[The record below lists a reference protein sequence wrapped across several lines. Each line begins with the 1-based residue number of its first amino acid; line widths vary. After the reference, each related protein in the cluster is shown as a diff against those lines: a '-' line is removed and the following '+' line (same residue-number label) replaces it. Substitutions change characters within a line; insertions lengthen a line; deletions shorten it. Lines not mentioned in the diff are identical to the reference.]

1 VRKKSNFAIFF
12 FRLRVFR
19 RFLLSNSW
27 QTTHITVP
35 EPGHRRHPERKE
47 SDLSFVLLSL
57 LTFKKPNLMLPL
69 NRHFYFLSMTQLL
82 QRDRQSWSDIGG
94 LSTAE
99 EIAQQPAVWRALAAS
114 LQTELPRVAAFLGDC
129 LRNPAQRVILT
140 GAGSSAYAGEIIA
153 DTLDAAWP
161 ARVRA
166 VPTTSLLTHAELYLD
181 PAAPTLLVSF
191 ARSGDSPESVAAVEL
206 LRRTVPG
213 ARFLHVTCNADGALA
228 RQASDHDHVCTL
240 LMPAASCDRGFAMT
254 SSFTSMLLATLCAL
268 SPQPAA
274 QSVEQLHRL
283 AALAGQGL
291 AAWSAPVAELAA
303 ELAAQGVDRVV
314 YLGAGPL
321 EALAKEAALKILEL
335 TAGQV
340 QAMANTPLGF
350 RHGPKA
356 AVNGRTVV
364 VLFHSAKAL
373 ARRYDADLLA
383 ELRRDGIAARCL
395 TVGFDADIG
404 LPEADGWT
412 DAWLAPLWLLMAQ
425 QYALHQSAL
434 LALRP
439 DNPFAGGTVNR
450 VVQGVTIYQP

>member
-1 VRKKSNFAIFF
+1 
-12 FRLRVFR
+12 
-19 RFLLSNSW
+19 
-27 QTTHITVP
+27 
-35 EPGHRRHPERKE
+35 
-47 SDLSFVLLSL
+47 
-57 LTFKKPNLMLPL
+57 
-69 NRHFYFLSMTQLL
+69 MTQLL
-82 QRDRQSWSDIGG
+82 QRDRQAWSDIGG
-94 LSTAE
+94 LATAE
-99 EIAQQPAVWRALAAS
+99 EIAQQPAVWHALAAS
-114 LQTELPRVAAFLGDC
+114 LETGLPRVAAFLGDS

-166 VPTTSLLTHAELYLD
+166 VPTTTLLTHAELYLD

-206 LRRTVPG
+206 LRTTVPG
-213 ARFLHVTCNADGALA
+213 ARFLHVTCNPDGALA
-228 RQASDHDHVCTL
+228 RQGAGDANVCTL

-254 SSFTSMLLATLCAL
+254 SSFTAMLLATLCAL

-274 QSVEQLHRL
+274 QLVARVN
-283 AALAGQGL
+283 ALAELARQAL
-291 AAWSAPVAELAA
+291 AAWAAPVAELAA
-303 ELAAQGVDRVV
+303 HRVERVV

-321 EALAKEAALKILEL
+321 EALAREAALKILEL
-335 TAGQV
+335 TGGQV

-356 AVNGRTVV
+356 AVNGATLV

-395 TVGFDADIG
+395 TVGFGADVG
-404 LPEADGWT
+404 LPDTAAADGLD

-434 LALRP
+434 LGLRP

-450 VVQGVTIYQP
+450 VVQGVTIYQ